1 MKGTFDLKKWM
12 YGTLAV
18 FVFISLFEYPVRHW
32 ILAPMHP
39 EIPSAAPESTMLLR
53 IAIYLG
59 RLIFSAVFAFVFTK
73 GYEGKSGIGEGLRF
87 GLWIGLL
94 VYLPAF
100 IPNIV
105 GGISPADQL
114 IVRTLLSLVESVLS
128 GTVLSLVYRP
138 NASARA

>member
-1 MKGTFDLKKWM
+1 MKGTFDVKKWT

-18 FVFISLFEYPVRHW
+18 FVFISLFEYAVRHW

-39 EIPSAAPESTMLLR
+39 EVSSAAPENLMLLR
-53 IAIYLG
+53 IAVYLA
-59 RLIFSAVFAFVFTK
+59 RLIFSAIFAFIYTK

-94 VYLPAF
+94 VYLPGF
-100 IPNIV
+100 LTNIV
-105 GGISPADQL
+105 GGISPADLL

-128 GTVLSLVYRP
+128 GIIFALVYRP
-138 NASARA
+138 AALSRA